1 MATYIALMNWTDQGI
16 KAGKKTVDRSRDTIR
31 IVESLGGTVQATY
44 WTLGAYDVVLL
55 IDAPD
60 DEALTAMLM
69 TLGASGNLRSQTLR
83 AFTADDMTRI
93 LEKMA

>member
-1 MATYIALMNWTDQGI
+1 VATYIALMNWTDRGVE
-16 KAGKKTVDRSRDTIR
+16 AGKNTVERSRETIR
-31 IVESLGGTVQATY
+31 IVESLGGNVQATY
-44 WTLGAYDVVLL
+44 WTLGAYDVVLV

-60 DEALTAMLM
+60 DEALAAMLM

-93 LEKMA
+93 LDTMS